1 MFFLQTV
8 FAYPSAFHDVVE
20 VTKPEYD
27 SCQAVKPL
35 ITFANGNSIVP
46 LTTPGKRFTYKARL
60 YDMMIYIQVF
70 IILDPFCLGTSFVA
84 CRDTVHKG

>member
-1 MFFLQTV
+1 MFFDEHKFFLLHTV

-20 VTKPEYD
+20 VTKPEFD

-46 LTTPGKRFTYKARL
+46 LTTPGKRLLQQRL
-60 YDMMIYIQVF
+60 I
-70 IILDPFCLGTSFVA
+70 
-84 CRDTVHKG
+84 